1 MGKGKRYGKG
11 MMATNQEGE
20 REQFLHWC
28 INTRLLFQHSFRKV
42 LLKRKLPSAR
52 RERRASESSYVP
64 FSLSRVSS
72 NKGYGCSQ
80 RGREGRDAGF
90 PQIEEGGQGF
100 SRAHPGRV
108 RTWRVRVRWTLLH
121 STRRYVMSEVLLCM
135 VCAVYVCL
143 RRASHPCGSVP
154 WGAWIRSSRLKA
166 VAEATER
173 VHQRPVLVLSPSVG
187 ELLPLCHYDYMMLLI
202 PRSK

>member
-28 INTRLLFQHSFRKV
+28 INKV

-90 PQIEEGGQGF
+90 PQIEEGGQG
-100 SRAHPGRV
+100 V
-108 RTWRVRVRWTLLH
+108 
-121 STRRYVMSEVLLCM
+121 EV
-135 VCAVYVCL
+135 
-143 RRASHPCGSVP
+143 G
-154 WGAWIRSSRLKA
+154 
-166 VAEATER
+166 
-173 VHQRPVLVLSPSVG
+173 
-187 ELLPLCHYDYMMLLI
+187 
-202 PRSK
+202 

>member
-100 SRAHPGRV
+100 FESPPRARADMASAG
-108 RTWRVRVRWTLLH
+108 TLDVVALDAA
-121 STRRYVMSEVLLCM
+121 
-135 VCAVYVCL
+135 VCGVW
-143 RRASHPCGSVP
+143 SSVV
-154 WGAWIRSSRLKA
+154 S
-166 VAEATER
+166 
-173 VHQRPVLVLSPSVG
+173 
-187 ELLPLCHYDYMMLLI
+187 
-202 PRSK
+202 

>member
-28 INTRLLFQHSFRKV
+28 INTRVLFQHSFRKV

-108 RTWRVRVRWTLLH
+108 RT
-121 STRRYVMSEVLLCM
+121 
-135 VCAVYVCL
+135 
-143 RRASHPCGSVP
+143 
-154 WGAWIRSSRLKA
+154 
-166 VAEATER
+166 
-173 VHQRPVLVLSPSVG
+173 
-187 ELLPLCHYDYMMLLI
+187 
-202 PRSK
+202 